1 MKKSLLFLFGLF
13 SLWSFALINFK
24 GVPVFSIVEA
34 QQKTQPLTGKKVKT
48 EKPVTIKRNAV
59 TTVLPVA
66 QYPLPKGS
74 QWSYLDNGSDQ
85 GATGWNQLTFDNSAW
100 AAGAAPLGYG
110 DPVATTISY
119 GPSSTNKYITSYFSR
134 DIQIDLNTIGD
145 EVEFGLRR
153 DDGAIVYVNGVEV
166 FRNNMPAGTVN
177 YLTNSASIV
186 DGADEKRYF
195 TTYLPK
201 SVFQNGVN
209 RVSVEIHNRDQ
220 TSSDISFDMYIRDK
234 APDYVCVEDHIAC
247 FTSIAPTSQ
256 TPVMIIPQEHRFQML
271 FKQGTA
277 YMDGSGTVPGNHDFT
292 GYIPSV
298 GATSSALGHLS
309 VNHENNPGGVSI
321 VDIALNQDPANPL
334 WVVNNSRKVDF
345 SNTALVK
352 TERNCSGGVTPWG
365 TIITAEEAT
374 TSGDSNGDGYQDV
387 GWLVEINPA
396 TASVVNYGNGTHEKL
411 WAMGRMNH
419 ENIVVSADGVTAYY
433 GEDGGTHCTYKF
445 VANTPNNFSSGTL
458 YVLKM
463 DLALSNDEPSSATA
477 TWVQVPNTTQAERN
491 NVTTAA
497 AALGGT
503 NFNGVEDC
511 EISPIDGKI
520 YFASKG
526 KNRVYRFKDNGT
538 TVSEFETFVG
548 GKSYPITTA
557 NGVVTEN
564 WADGNDNLAFDDHG
578 NLWVVQ
584 DGGLNYIWVVRPNHT
599 QSDPKVMIHSSM
611 PAGSEPTGLTFTP
624 DYKYGFF
631 SVQHPSGSNQAQ
643 PDATQSNV
651 IFNASA
657 ALVFSNKDFLGQQQ
671 NLSTNP
677 VVALNSEIQV
687 YPNPTKGLVTL
698 SLNEEADKNLK
709 IEVYDFL
716 GRKVYAKETQTT
728 GINQKETIDLSG
740 FKGEQL
746 VIIQVETGDT
756 KQIYKVL
763 KKDN

>member
-13 SLWSFALINFK
+13 SLWSFALINFE
-24 GVPVFSIVEA
+24 GVHSFPIVETEE
-34 QQKTQPLTGKKVKT
+34 KEQPSIEKKKETKNKVKVKKNT
-48 EKPVTIKRNAV
+48 V

-66 QYPLPKGS
+66 QYPLQKGS

-85 GATGWNQLTFDNSAW
+85 GATGWNLTTFDNSAW

-110 DPVATTISY
+110 DPMSTVISY
-119 GPSSTNKYITSYFSR
+119 GPSSSNKYITYYFSR
-134 DIQIDLNTIGD
+134 DIQIDLNAIGD
-145 EVEFGLRR
+145 VVEFGLRR
-153 DDGAIVYVNGVEV
+153 DDGAIVYINGVEV
-166 FRNNMPAGTVN
+166 FRDNMPAGAVT
-177 YLTNSASIV
+177 YLTNSSAII

-195 TTYLPK
+195 ARYLPK
-201 SVFQNGVN
+201 TVFQNGVN
-209 RVSVEIHNRDQ
+209 RIAVEIHNRDQ

-234 APDYVCVEDHIAC
+234 AADYVCEEDHIAC

-271 FKQGTA
+271 FKQGGS
-277 YMDGSGTVPGNHDFT
+277 YMDGSGTIPGNHDFT
-292 GYIPSV
+292 GYIPSAGV
-298 GATSSALGHLS
+298 TSSSLGHLS
-309 VNHENNPGGVSI
+309 INHENNPGGVSI
-321 VDIALNQDPANPL
+321 LDIQLNQDLVNPL
-334 WVVNNSRKVDF
+334 WTVNNSRKVDF
-345 SNTALVK
+345 SNSALVK
-352 TERNCSGGVTPWG
+352 TERNCSGGITPWG
-365 TIITAEEAT
+365 TIITAEEST
-374 TSGDSNGDGYQDV
+374 TSGDANGDGYQDV
-387 GWLVEINPA
+387 GWLVEINPV
-396 TASVVNYGNGTHEKL
+396 TAAVVNYGNASHEKL
-411 WAMGRMNH
+411 WALGRMNH
-419 ENIVVSADGVTAYY
+419 ENIVVSADGTTAYY
-433 GEDGGTHCTYKF
+433 GEDGGTHCMYKF
-445 VANTPNNFSSGTL
+445 VANTPNNLSSGSV

-491 NVTTAA
+491 NLTAAA

-511 EISPIDGKI
+511 EISPIDGRI
-520 YFASKG
+520 YFTSKG

-538 TVSEFETFVG
+538 TITEFETFVG

-564 WADGNDNLAFDDHG
+564 WADGNDNLAFDNHG
-578 NLWVVQ
+578 NLWVIQ

-599 QSDPKVMIHSSM
+599 QSDPKVLIHSSM

-643 PDATQSNV
+643 QDATRGNV
-651 IFNASA
+651 TFNASA
-657 ALVFSNKDFLGQQQ
+657 ALVFSNKDFLGEQQ

-677 VVALNSEIQV
+677 VTELSNEMRV

-698 SLNEEADKNLK
+698 SLNEEAGKNVK
-709 IEVYDFL
+709 IEVFDFL
-716 GRKVYAKETQTT
+716 GRKVYAKDELTT
-728 GINQKETIDLSG
+728 GINQEITVDLSE

-746 VIIQVETGDT
+746 FVIQVQAGDK
-756 KQIYKVL
+756 KQVCKVV
-763 KKDN
+763 KTDN